1 MFSVRSTSKLSKDAL
16 RPFTLFMGLTG
27 PRFCFASDSFAS
39 PLRLSRPVDKLAFE
53 KLASRVFRNL
63 HYFAAN
69 YALVALIVCLGTAA
83 AMRPIVLIY
92 AGAVWVLC
100 RWLAATI
107 GQDVR
112 WTIRGIN
119 VGRVLTPW
127 VRVSLSAVLI
137 TWVVVSQCFEPLLV
151 GLVISKSLVLLHA
164 MTRDPARVAEEVM
177 VSKSSGL
184 AGESSDGALVLLCA
198 SLRDN
203 DGNTMTLELED
214 VEDSV

>member
-1 MFSVRSTSKLSKDAL
+1 M
-16 RPFTLFMGLTG
+16 
-27 PRFCFASDSFAS
+27 
-39 PLRLSRPVDKLAFE
+39 
-53 KLASRVFRNL
+53 
-63 HYFAAN
+63 
-69 YALVALIVCLGTAA
+69 
-83 AMRPIVLIY
+83 
-92 AGAVWVLC
+92 
-100 RWLAATI
+100 
-107 GQDVR
+107 
-112 WTIRGIN
+112 
-119 VGRVLTPW
+119 
-127 VRVSLSAVLI
+127 
-137 TWVVVSQCFEPLLV
+137 